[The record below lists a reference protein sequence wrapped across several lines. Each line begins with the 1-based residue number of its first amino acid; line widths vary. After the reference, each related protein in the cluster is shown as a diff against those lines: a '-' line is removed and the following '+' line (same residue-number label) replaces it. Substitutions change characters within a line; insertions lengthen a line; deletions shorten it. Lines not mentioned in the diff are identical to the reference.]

1 MKLTTMLK
9 VILTSVVVLS
19 GITIIS
25 LALLITSLINR
36 GEAFDRQLEF
46 KNLAVELE
54 GASDYLTN
62 EVRNYVV
69 LGEQEHVDNYWKEV
83 NETKTRDKVV
93 SRLKELNTP
102 KQLLSLVEE
111 AKQKSDTLI
120 NLEDAAMKAVEEKDF
135 NKARLLVFGKEYEQ
149 GKSQILIPI
158 DKFQKDLADW
168 SNKQS
173 EDISRKMTV
182 YLIVT
187 GISIL
192 ILMLV
197 IIVSLFIFM
206 KKINPLKEMTAIA
219 QSVAGG
225 NLAAGR
231 VKESTKD
238 EVGVL
243 AQSINKM
250 VDNLR
255 TLILEVSQASEH
267 VASSAEELTASAEQG
282 SNAAEG
288 ITGLTQEL
296 ASGSEKQL
304 LTVSESSRYFNQ
316 MYESVEEILSKA
328 KSASDSARNTS
339 NKAIIG
345 NGAITTSIEQMNS
358 IQANV
363 LNLSA
368 VIKELGN
375 RSYEIGKI
383 VDVITGIADQTN
395 LLALNAAI
403 EAARAGEQGKG
414 FAVVADE
421 VRKLAEQS
429 AASAKQIFTLINL
442 IQDST
447 NRAVNGM
454 EETTNEV
461 SAGITIVQTAGDSFK
476 EIISSTKGVAIEI
489 EEMSGSVNE
498 LADNTEKV
506 SQSTKE
512 ISQVAEES
520 SAGVRMAAASSEEQ
534 LAAMEEITS
543 SAVMLAKMAEDLQNV
558 IGKFNLE

>member
-1 MKLTTMLK
+1 
-9 VILTSVVVLS
+9 
-19 GITIIS
+19 
-25 LALLITSLINR
+25 
-36 GEAFDRQLEF
+36 
-46 KNLAVELE
+46 
-54 GASDYLTN
+54 
-62 EVRNYVV
+62 
-69 LGEQEHVDNYWKEV
+69 
-83 NETKTRDKVV
+83 
-93 SRLKELNTP
+93 
-102 KQLLSLVEE
+102 
-111 AKQKSDTLI
+111 
-120 NLEDAAMKAVEEKDF
+120 
-135 NKARLLVFGKEYEQ
+135 
-149 GKSQILIPI
+149 
-158 DKFQKDLADW
+158 
-168 SNKQS
+168 
-173 EDISRKMTV
+173 
-182 YLIVT
+182 
-187 GISIL
+187 
-192 ILMLV
+192 
-197 IIVSLFIFM
+197 M

>member
-25 LALLITSLINR
+25 LTLLVTSQINR
-36 GEAFDRQLEF
+36 GEAFDRELEY
-46 KNLAVELE
+46 KNLAVELK

-62 EVRNYVV
+62 EVRSYVQF
-69 LGEQEHVDNYWKEV
+69 GEQKHYDNYWEEV
-83 NETKTRDKVV
+83 NKTKTRDKVV

-102 KQLLSLVEE
+102 KHLLSLVEE

-120 NLEDAAMKAVEEKDF
+120 QLEDAAMSAVKEKDF
-135 NKARLLVFGKEYEQ
+135 DQARLLVFGKEYEQ

-158 DKFQKDLADW
+158 DKFQKDLAHW
-168 SNKQS
+168 ANTQS
-173 EDISRKMTV
+173 EDLSRQMNV

-192 ILMLV
+192 VLMLV
-197 IIVSLFIFM
+197 IIFSLVIFM

-225 NLAAGR
+225 NLAAER
-231 VKESTKD
+231 VKENSKD

-243 AQSINKM
+243 AQSINTM
-250 VDNLR
+250 VDSLR
-255 TLILEVSQASEH
+255 TLILEVSQASEQ
-267 VASSAEELTASAEQG
+267 VASNAEELTASAELG

-304 LTVSESSRYFNQ
+304 QTVSESNRYFNQ
-316 MYESVEEILSKA
+316 MYESVGEILGKA
-328 KSASDSARNTS
+328 KSASDSARSTS

-345 NGAITTSIEQMNS
+345 NEAITTSIQQMNS
-358 IQANV
+358 IQTNV
-363 LNLSA
+363 LDLST

-429 AASAKQIFTLINL
+429 AASAKQIFALIHL

-454 EETTNEV
+454 EETTQEV
-461 SAGITIVQTAGDSFK
+461 TAGITIVQTAGDSFE
-476 EIISSTKGVAIEI
+476 EIISSTKGVEIEI
-489 EEMSGSVNE
+489 EGISDSVNQ
-498 LADNTEKV
+498 LAENTEKV
-506 SQSTKE
+506 TQSTKE
-512 ISQVAEES
+512 ISRVAKES
-520 SAGVRMAAASSEEQ
+520 SAGVQMAAVSSEEQ
-534 LAAMEEITS
+534 LAALEEITS
-543 SAVMLAKMAEDLQNV
+543 SAAMLANMAENLQNV
-558 IGKFNLE
+558 VAKFNLN